1 MSRLRRVV
9 CPIPDKLN
17 SVWDVLGTRLSKL
30 REMSALNCE
39 LTVVVAIKSNLV
51 ELACLTSTVNPVC
64 SSPHPMRGKR
74 RRIEKPKV
82 KVSARI
88 IFGLE

>member
-1 MSRLRRVV
+1 
-9 CPIPDKLN
+9 
-17 SVWDVLGTRLSKL
+17 
-30 REMSALNCE
+30 MSALNCE

-51 ELACLTSTVNPVC
+51 ELVSLISIDNPVG

-82 KVSARI
+82 RARI